1 MTMLKIPYARRSLSV
16 LMLAGAVSAPSFAH
30 EQRVL
35 PDGDHGWLVAV
46 GYHYELPFEDQ
57 FNRVDL
63 FAMRCDDPK
72 CEGKVKPVADVTG
85 TVTLQYLE
93 SDDWKAKILAQK
105 TLKGPL
111 LKNMD
116 VTPLNLW
123 NIDFL
128 PNVDGAYAIQVDVT
142 LTKGTDTYHL
152 SGDDGR
158 FVCGRGFLGLGDEVQ
173 CIADVQSFPLPS
185 ANNHRNN
192 KPGDVAPAQ

>member
-1 MTMLKIPYARRSLSV
+1 MIGAMMS
-16 LMLAGAVSAPSFAH
+16 AGLVATAVSQPAFAH
-30 EQRVL
+30 EQRIL
-35 PDGDHGWLVAV
+35 ADGDHGWLVAV

-63 FAMRCDDPK
+63 FAMRCEDPQCK
-72 CEGKVKPVADVTG
+72 GKVVPADDVTG

-93 SDDWKAKILAQK
+93 SDDWKAPILAQK

-116 VTPLNLW
+116 VKPLNLW

-128 PNVDGAYAIQVDVT
+128 PNVDGAYAIQVDITVK
-142 LTKGTDTYHL
+142 KGDEAYHL
-152 SGDDGR
+152 AGDDGR

-173 CIADVQSFPLPS
+173 CIADVPSFPLPS
-185 ANNHRNN
+185 SNNHRNN
-192 KPGDVAPAQ
+192 RPGDVRSEH